1 MQEDC
6 IILEFKA
13 ILIPLV
19 LHESPGLYLTTE
31 FIYMDQHVNNTAW
44 YLQDNHRWCST
55 EKPMLVHSAQTIC
68 NEQKPFPSVEC

>member
-1 MQEDC
+1 MSVIFFLVYSSKFRKEKKLDICVFDLLQEDC

-31 FIYMDQHVNNTAW
+31 FIYMDQHVNNTA
-44 YLQDNHRWCST
+44 
-55 EKPMLVHSAQTIC
+55 
-68 NEQKPFPSVEC
+68 